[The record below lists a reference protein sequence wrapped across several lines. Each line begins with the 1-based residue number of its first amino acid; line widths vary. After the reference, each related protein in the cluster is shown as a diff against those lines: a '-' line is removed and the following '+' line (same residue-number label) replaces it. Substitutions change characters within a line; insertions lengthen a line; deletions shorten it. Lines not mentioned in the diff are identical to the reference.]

1 MQTIK
6 KEQKTK
12 LQIPA
17 PFSLPIVG
25 RLSSTIEYIKDSIG
39 YSERLFKKY
48 GSIVAIARGKGTNI
62 SSADPNCPGTVIVY
76 GGEIVRQVTTQH
88 HIYHKSPLT
97 GSLYRLRD
105 RSKRT
110 QPLKRFA
117 VGLFGLNDEA
127 HLQTRKLM
135 MPAFHGKSLE
145 SYRDDMVAITRS
157 ELEKLSFNQPCEI
170 RELTKRLTLRVA
182 TKTLFGEDMGN
193 EKRST
198 GELLNDILVLLAS
211 PGTSLLPL
219 DIFGL
224 PFHQLLNVLIEYEE
238 RMKEIIAHKRAEGL
252 NHLDMLSMLVRARDE
267 ESGLQLSEDE
277 LIAHTGVIFGA
288 GHETTADALTWIL
301 FLLSQ
306 HPQVTADLVDE
317 LDNVLHGEAPTVSQ
331 LSQLPLLERVIKEGM
346 RVLPSVPWNW
356 RVTSQATELNG
367 YTLPAGTEVFV
378 SIYHTHRVPEI
389 YPNPQTF
396 NPSRWENFH
405 PSAYEYSPF
414 SAGPRICIGASFAM
428 MEMKIILAIL
438 LQQIRLEYIPQHQ
451 IDRSGLITIKPK
463 QGIPMM
469 VYQQDR
475 QFDRGV
481 GGVRGNVREMVNLPE

>member
-1 MQTIK
+1 MPTIRK
-6 KEQKTK
+6 QQKRESK
-12 LQIPA
+12 IPA
-17 PFSLPIVG
+17 PLSFPILG
-25 RLSSTIEYIKDSIG
+25 RIASIIQYVEDSIG
-39 YSERLFKKY
+39 YSERLFQTY
-48 GSIVAIARGKGTNI
+48 GPIVSIASGRGTNI
-62 SSADPNCPGTVIVY
+62 SSPDPNCPGTVIVY
-76 GGEIVRQVTTQH
+76 GAEIVRQVTTQH
-88 HIYHKSPLT
+88 HIYHKCPLT
-97 GSLYRLRD
+97 GSLYQLKD

-110 QPLKRFA
+110 EPLKRFA
-117 VGLFGLNDEA
+117 VGLFGLNDEP
-127 HLQTRKLM
+127 HLQHRKLM
-135 MPAFHGKSLE
+135 MPAFHQQRIN
-145 SYRDDMVAITRS
+145 SYREDIVAITRS
-157 ELEKLSFNQPCEI
+157 ELEKLSFDQPCEI
-170 RELTKRLTLRVA
+170 TELTRRLTLRVV

-198 GELLNDILVLLAS
+198 GELLNDILVLIAS
-211 PGTSLLPL
+211 PATSLMPL
-219 DIFGL
+219 DVFGL
-224 PFHQLLNVLIEYEE
+224 PFHQFLNLLIEYEE
-238 RMKEIIAHKRAEGL
+238 KMKEIIAHKRAIGG
-252 NHLDMLSMLVRARDE
+252 NQSDMLSMLVQARDE

-288 GHETTADALTWIL
+288 GHETTAHALTWIL

-356 RVTSQATELNG
+356 RVTSQETELEG

-389 YPNPQTF
+389 YPDPQAF

-405 PSAYEYSPF
+405 PSPYEYNPF

-428 MEMKIILAIL
+428 MEMKIILAVL
-438 LQQIRLEYIPQHQ
+438 LQQIRLEYIPQRQ

-463 QGIPMM
+463 YGMPMM
-469 VYQQDR
+469 VCPQDR
-475 QFDRGV
+475 QFKQGV
-481 GGVRGNVREMVNLPE
+481 GGVRGNVREMVKLP